1 MATATQLKALRK
13 KHHLGEFRNKR
24 KVYKHKRIHN
34 RMVRHRKATR
44 RRTRSSSR
52 GFKGVW
58 GSMLGVGVY
67 VLFETYVEKMI
78 PLNEPVLTFAELG
91 VSYWMSKKG
100 GIVGDIGKAGM
111 IINIYQLGKFYLG
124 NMGLATTPT
133 SNVTSMF
140 AY

>member
-1 MATATQLKALRK
+1 MATAQQLKALRK

-24 KVYKHKRIHN
+24 KVYKHKRNHN
-34 RMVRHRKATR
+34 IMVRHRKAS
-44 RRTRSSSR
+44 RRTYRRGSS

-67 VLFETYVEKMI
+67 VLYETYVERMI

>member
-1 MATATQLKALRK
+1 
-13 KHHLGEFRNKR
+13 
-24 KVYKHKRIHN
+24 
-34 RMVRHRKATR
+34 
-44 RRTRSSSR
+44 
-52 GFKGVW
+52 
-58 GSMLGVGVY
+58 MLGVGVY
-67 VLFETYVEKMI
+67 VLFETYVERMI